1 MVESSTSSSSEDEE
15 ARRFRSQCASVAAV
29 SNEAPLKPKGSA
41 SSSREKMLGSD
52 TIARAL
58 EHKVDGFLEFV
69 SDDDCLPVEHGNAHG
84 HEKEHA
90 PGMQLFK
97 CGPSIT
103 RPATEPLQRT
113 NSEKKRVSVLP
124 ARRMIDHEEIFS
136 TNGRV
141 DQGVVV
147 QGDALLQDMCIPHP
161 TPKKRKQQGIVVE
174 TIRSKAHLRRLKKQ
188 QLLLKQEC

>member
-1 MVESSTSSSSEDEE
+1 MVESNTSSSSEDEE

-29 SNEAPLKPKGSA
+29 SNEPPLKPKGSA
-41 SSSREKMLGSD
+41 SSREKMLGSD

-103 RPATEPLQRT
+103 RPATEPIQMT
-113 NSEKKRVSVLP
+113 NSETKRVSVLP
-124 ARRMIDHEEIFS
+124 ARRMIDHEDIFS
-136 TNGRV
+136 TDGRV
-141 DQGVVV
+141 NRGVIV
-147 QGDALLQDMCIPHP
+147 QGDALLQHMRTPHP
-161 TPKKRKQQGIVVE
+161 TPKKQKQQGIVVE

>member
-29 SNEAPLKPKGSA
+29 SNEPPLKTKGSA

-69 SDDDCLPVEHGNAHG
+69 SDDDCLPVEHGHA
-84 HEKEHA
+84 HA

-113 NSEKKRVSVLP
+113 NSKEKKRVSVLP
-124 ARRMIDHEEIFS
+124 ARRMIDHEDIFS
-136 TNGRV
+136 TDGRV
-141 DQGVVV
+141 NQGVVV
-147 QGDALLQDMCIPHP
+147 QGDALLQHMRIPHP